1 MGLKVWANSV
11 ILVVSVLSLLLSTL
25 IWIDVSVEAAF
36 ESRSELPCS
45 RRDPLMDPVH
55 KVHHGHGVVWQI
67 PSHPKAILIFAPGAR
82 STSFEYFDQGPN
94 CEQCYGLPES
104 RAVALEALRRR
115 YAVIVVTVVA
125 ADGRDFNAAIV
136 HDVVKEWMAE
146 HMLDGLP
153 LAIWGHSY
161 GTFVATFLIERLPI
175 QAMVLACGE
184 GSLEVE
190 EAADPQNFPPTL
202 FGYMPMDQFYPAYNV
217 TGKDMTAMAVLRS
230 RGVVVA
236 SIEFWPKPLS
246 PLFFTER
253 ILCMS
258 EEMSKAI
265 YAAFERVGWV
275 DGSGYLTKDPLSEDW
290 ESVLWEAG
298 VLHFC
303 PFGNHCLVAQVWQEL
318 NMASAVH
325 CFTSDGNSVI
335 SPWLD
340 ATIHAP
346 SGGEESIVK
355 SPALTANI

>member
-1 MGLKVWANSV
+1 
-11 ILVVSVLSLLLSTL
+11 
-25 IWIDVSVEAAF
+25 
-36 ESRSELPCS
+36 
-45 RRDPLMDPVH
+45 MDPIH
-55 KVHHGHGVVWQI
+55 ELHHEHDVVWQI
-67 PSHPKAILIFAPGAR
+67 PSHPKAILIFAHGA
-82 STSFEYFDQGPN
+82 SQNSFEFFDQGPN

-115 YAVIVVTVVA
+115 YAVIVVTVVK
-125 ADGRDFNAAIV
+125 ADGYDFNAAIV

-153 LAIWGHSY
+153 LAIWGHSA

-184 GSLEVE
+184 GSSEVE

-202 FGYMPMDQFYPAYNV
+202 FGYMPIDQLYPDFNC

-258 EEMSKAI
+258 EEMSMAI
-265 YAAFERVGWV
+265 YAAFEGVGWV
-275 DGSGYLTKDPLSEDW
+275 DGDGYLTIDPMWEDW
-290 ESVLWEAG
+290 ESVLWGAG
-298 VLHFC
+298 VLGFC
-303 PFGNHCLVAQVWQEL
+303 PFGNHCLVAHVRQEL
-318 NMASAVH
+318 KMASAVH
-325 CFTSDGNSVI
+325 SFTSDGNSVI
-335 SPWLD
+335 FPWLD

-346 SGGEESIVK
+346 SGGEESIFK

>member
-1 MGLKVWANSV
+1 MGPKVGANSMT
-11 ILVVSVLSLLLSTL
+11 LVVSALALLLSTL
-25 IWIDVSVEAAF
+25 VWIDVSVEAAY
-36 ESRSELPCS
+36 ELRSELPCS
-45 RRDPLMDPVH
+45 RRDPLMDPIH
-55 KVHHGHGVVWQI
+55 ELQHGHDVVWQI
-67 PSHPKAILIFAPGAR
+67 PSHPKAILIFAHGG
-82 STSFEYFDQGPN
+82 SQNSFEFFDQGPN

-115 YAVIVVTVVA
+115 YAVIVMTFFVE
-125 ADGRDFNAAIV
+125 DGFDFSAAIV

-153 LAIWGHSY
+153 LAIWAHSS
-161 GTFVATFLIERLPI
+161 GTFVATFLTEILPI

-184 GSLEVE
+184 GILEVE

-202 FGYMPMDQFYPAYNV
+202 FGYMPKDQFYHYNI

-258 EEMSKAI
+258 EDMSMAI
-265 YAAFERVGWV
+265 YAVFEGVGWV
-275 DGSGYLTKDPLSEDW
+275 DGNGYLTIDPVQEDS

-298 VLHFC
+298 VLRFC
-303 PFGNHCLVAQVWQEL
+303 PFDNRCLVAQVWQEL
-318 NMASAVH
+318 KMASAVH
-325 CFTSDGNSVI
+325 AFTSDGNSVI
-335 SPWLD
+335 FPWLD
-340 ATIHAP
+340 GTIHAP

-355 SPALTANI
+355 SPVLTANI